1 MLSYLVRALL
11 ALILMAVP
19 TAARAAACDRPCLN
33 RMLESYFVALVA
45 HDTSRL
51 PLSPDVR
58 FTENGAVGR
67 IGEGLWQRA
76 GAPTYRLDAVDPV
89 LESAASNSVVPDN
102 GRPIIL
108 FVRLKVVDE
117 RITEIETI
125 VIRPREGQYST
136 PEALTDPA
144 PYNQPVPASLQAS
157 REEMSLVVGEYL
169 DAVATAG
176 TNAFKPARI
185 AFDARRVENGVQP
198 PVLPDDAP
206 RVTLN
211 DVLARG
217 FGNDKLRV
225 SDVRYPVFDDV
236 RGIAVMIAVMNLDTP
251 ARPPRTPGGPPTG
264 PGGHALQHIGMWKQ
278 IIVEVF
284 KVSDGMIREI
294 QATIYDLDDPRI
306 QDSGWPVASA
316 ARP

>member
-1 MLSYLVRALL
+1 MLSYLFRALL
-11 ALILMAVP
+11 TVILITAP
-19 TAARAAACDRPCLN
+19 TAAHAAACDRLCLN
-33 RMLESYFVALVA
+33 RMLESYFAALVT
-45 HDTSRL
+45 HDASRL
-51 PLSPDVR
+51 PLSADVR
-58 FTENGAVGR
+58 FTENGAVGK

-89 LESAASNSVVPDN
+89 LETAASNSVVTDN
-102 GRPIIL
+102 GRPVIL

-117 RITEIETI
+117 LIIEIETI
-125 VIRPREGQYST
+125 VVRPREGQYST

-144 PYNQPVPASLQAS
+144 PYNAAVPASLQAS
-157 REEMSLVVGEYL
+157 REEMSLVVGSYL
-169 DAVATAG
+169 DALATAG
-176 TNAFKPARI
+176 TNAFTPARI
-185 AFDARRVENGVQP
+185 AFDARRVENGVPP

-225 SDVRYPVFDDV
+225 SDQRFPVFDDV

-251 ARPPRTPGGPPTG
+251 ARPPLTPGGPPTG
-264 PGGHALQHIGMWKQ
+264 PGGHAVQHIGMWKQ

-284 KVSDGMIREI
+284 KISDGMIQEI
-294 QATIYDLDDPRI
+294 QATIYDLDDPAI
-306 QDSGWPVASA
+306 QSSGWPVPSA
-316 ARP
+316 PRP